1 MEDTQPMKL
10 EGRAAIVTGGNRG
23 IGKAVA
29 LELAAQ
35 GADVAFN
42 YRRDEESAR
51 DTASQIEN
59 LGRRALARQADVT
72 DNAAV
77 EAMASEA
84 IELFGGVDILVCN
97 AGVASRGNHLGET
110 DPREMRRVLDVHLFG
125 ALHFAKALLPGMR
138 ERSRADVHFIS
149 STSPF
154 RAEAGHGPYATAKAC
169 LEALAMSM
177 AKDERQHGVRV
188 NVIAP
193 GLVETDMGRRLVKA
207 TQGVDDIKEIY
218 PEYPFGRVCQPE
230 DIARLSA
237 FLASEDGGYIS
248 GHVIHLDGGMSR

>member
-1 MEDTQPMKL
+1 MKL
-10 EGRAAIVTGGNRG
+10 AGRAAIVTGGNRG
-23 IGKAVA
+23 IGRAVA
-29 LELAAQ
+29 LELARE

-42 YRRDEESAR
+42 YRRDEESAKE
-51 DTASQIEN
+51 TAAEIEA
-59 LGRRALARQADVT
+59 LGRRVLAKQADVT
-72 DNAAV
+72 DNDAV
-77 EAMASEA
+77 ESMVAEA
-84 IELFGGVDILVCN
+84 AALFGSVDILVCN

-110 DPREMRRVLDVHLFG
+110 EAREMQRVLDVHVFG
-125 ALHFAKALLPGMR
+125 ALHFARAVLPSMR
-138 ERSRADVHFIS
+138 NRGRADIHFIS

-169 LEALAMSM
+169 LETLAMSM

-193 GLVETDMGRRLVKA
+193 GLVETEMGKRLVKA

-230 DIARLSA
+230 DIAKLSA

-248 GHVIHLDGGMSR
+248 GHVIHLDGGMAR

>member
-1 MEDTQPMKL
+1 MKL
-10 EGRAAIVTGGNRG
+10 EGRTAIVTGGNRG
-23 IGKAVA
+23 IGRAVA
-29 LELAAQ
+29 LELARQ

-42 YRRDEESAR
+42 YRRDEESAK
-51 DTASQIEN
+51 DTASAIEA
-59 LGRRALARQADVT
+59 LGRKTLASQTDVT

-77 EAMASEA
+77 EAMVSET
-84 IELFGGVDILVCN
+84 IEQLGPVDILVCN

-110 DPREMRRVLDVHLFG
+110 AAREMRRVLDVHLFG
-125 ALHFAKALLPGMR
+125 AIHFARASLPSMR
-138 ERSRADVHFIS
+138 ARGRGDIHLIS
-149 STSPF
+149 STSPL
-154 RAEAGHGPYATAKAC
+154 RSEAGHGPYATAKAC
-169 LEALAMSM
+169 LEALAMTM

-193 GLVETDMGRRLVKA
+193 GLVETEMGKRLVKA

-230 DIARLSA
+230 DIAKLSA

>member
-1 MEDTQPMKL
+1 MKL

-23 IGKAVA
+23 IGRAVA
-29 LELAAQ
+29 LEFARQ

-42 YRRDEESAR
+42 YRRDEESAKE
-51 DTASQIEN
+51 TASEIEN
-59 LGRRALARQADVT
+59 LGRRCLARQTDVT

-77 EAMASEA
+77 ENLVAEA
-84 IELFGGVDILVCN
+84 IDVFGTVDILVCN

-110 DPREMRRVLDVHLFG
+110 EAREMRRVLDVHVIG
-125 ALHFAKALLPGMR
+125 ALHFARALLPGMR
-138 ERSRADVHFIS
+138 KQSRADIHFIS

-169 LEALAMSM
+169 LETLAMSM
-177 AKDERQHGVRV
+177 AKDERQHGIRV

-193 GLVETDMGRRLVKA
+193 GLVETEMGKRLVKA

-218 PEYPFGRVCQPE
+218 PAYPFGRVCQPE
-230 DIARLSA
+230 DIAKLSA
-237 FLASEDGGYIS
+237 FLTSEDGGYVS

>member
-1 MEDTQPMKL
+1 MKL

-23 IGKAVA
+23 IGRAIA
-29 LELAAQ
+29 LELARQ

-42 YRRDEESAR
+42 YRGDEESAKA
-51 DTASQIEN
+51 TASEIEA
-59 LGRRALARQADVT
+59 LGTQDLGSADQRHRQRCRRKH
-72 DNAAV
+72 
-77 EAMASEA
+77 
-84 IELFGGVDILVCN
+84 GGRGHRPVRRCGYP
-97 AGVASRGNHLGET
+97 GVQCREWRLRGNHLGET
-110 DPREMRRVLDVHLFG
+110 EAREMRRLLDVHLFG
-125 ALHFAKALLPGMR
+125 ALHFARALLPCMR
-138 ERSRADVHFIS
+138 TQERSDVHFIS

-154 RAEAGHGPYATAKAC
+154 RSEAGHGPYATAKAC
-169 LEALAMSM
+169 VETLAMTM

-193 GLVETDMGRRLVKA
+193 GLVETEMGKRLVKA

-230 DIARLSA
+230 DVAKLSA
-237 FLASEDGGYIS
+237 FLASEDGGYVS

>member
-1 MEDTQPMKL
+1 MKL
-10 EGRAAIVTGGNRG
+10 EGRTAVVTGGNRG

-29 LELAAQ
+29 LEFARQ

-42 YRRDEESAR
+42 YRTDEESAR
-51 DTASQIEN
+51 ATVSEIDA
-59 LGRRALARQADVT
+59 LGRKALARKTDVT

-77 EAMASEA
+77 ESMVTEVMD
-84 IELFGGVDILVCN
+84 LFGAVDILVCN

-110 DPREMRRVLDVHLFG
+110 DAREMRRVLDVHLFG
-125 ALHFAKALLPGMR
+125 ALHFARALLPCMR
-138 ERSRADVHFIS
+138 EQARSDVHFIS

-154 RAEAGHGPYATAKAC
+154 RSEAGHGPYATAKAC
-169 LEALAMSM
+169 LETLAMTM

-193 GLVETDMGRRLVKA
+193 GLVETEMGRRLVKA
-207 TQGVDDIKEIY
+207 TRGVDDIKEVY

>member
-1 MEDTQPMKL
+1 MKL

-29 LELAAQ
+29 LEMAAQ

-51 DTASQIEN
+51 ETAAEIEA
-59 LGRRALARQADVT
+59 LGRRALARQVDVT
-72 DNAAV
+72 DNEAV
-77 EAMASEA
+77 ENMVKEA
-84 IELFGGVDILVCN
+84 IQLFGAVDILVCN

-110 DPREMRRVLDVHLFG
+110 DPREMRRVMDVHLFG
-125 ALHFAKALLPGMR
+125 SLHFARALLPCMR
-138 ERSRADVHFIS
+138 EQKRADVHFIS

-177 AKDERQHGVRV
+177 AKDERQRGIRV

-193 GLVETDMGRRLVKA
+193 GVVETEMGKRLIKF
-207 TQGVDDIKEIY
+207 TRGVEDIKEIY

-230 DIARLSA
+230 DVAKLSA

-248 GHVIHLDGGMSR
+248 GHVIHMDGGMAR

>member
-1 MEDTQPMKL
+1 M
-10 EGRAAIVTGGNRG
+10 
-23 IGKAVA
+23 A
-29 LELAAQ
+29 LELALQ
-35 GADVAFN
+35 GANVAFN
-42 YRRDEESAR
+42 YRRDVESAR
-51 DTASQIEN
+51 ETAAEIEG
-59 LGRRALARQADVT
+59 LGRRVAAKQVDVT

-77 EAMASEA
+77 EAMVSEVT
-84 IELFGGVDILVCN
+84 EEFGAVDILVCN

-110 DPREMRRVLDVHLFG
+110 DPRDMRRVLDVHLFG
-125 ALHFAKALLPGMR
+125 SLHFARALLPGMR
-138 ERSRADVHFIS
+138 EKSRADVHFIS

-177 AKDERQHGVRV
+177 AKDERRHGVRV

-193 GLVETDMGRRLVKA
+193 GLVETEMGERLVKA
-207 TQGVDDIKEIY
+207 TQGVEDIKEIY
-218 PEYPFGRVCQPE
+218 PQYPFGRVCQPE
-230 DIARLSA
+230 DVAKLSA